1 MIYPIFIFKTDHGF
15 DGYFP
20 GIEGCFFAS
29 DTLVGVSRD
38 AEEAFAVH
46 MEALIEEGY
55 PFPAP
60 PKDAQCYLGDARLAE
75 ENGILGFVD
84 IDPTKYE
91 RKSVKLISPCRR
103 ICSRPLTGILP
114 PVAITRVVASF
125 CLNWRERKLLS
136 DGFPFVDR
144 AANPC
149 GIG

>member
-29 DTLVGVSRD
+29 DTLAGVSRD

-55 PFPAP
+55 PLPAP

-75 ENGILGFVD
+75 ESGILGFVD
-84 IDPTKYE
+84 IDPAKYE
-91 RKSVKLISPCRR
+91 RKAVKFNLTMPQNLLTAIDRY
-103 ICSRPLTGILP
+103 ITTSRHYKSRSQFLSEL
-114 PVAITRVVASF
+114 A
-125 CLNWRERKLLS
+125 REKIAL
-136 DGFPFVDR
+136 
-144 AANPC
+144 
-149 GIG
+149 